1 MKSLPWLFF
10 VASQASTLIHP
21 ALAHFTPRDYDNY
34 DYYALHLRST
44 SSPHD
49 IAKRLGLEY
58 IEPIGKLVDHH
69 LFRIRKRDE
78 DVVDVQL
85 QRLRLRKRDELSAA
99 EAELTQAVRFSQK
112 QKLKRLVKRI
122 PPPPLK
128 RSPHDGDEDHGA
140 APEKAKPKFGDDLDP
155 AAKQGLFKTLVDT
168 LDINDPIFKDQWH
181 LFNSREVTHDVN
193 VGQLWLEGITGQNAT
208 VAIVDDGLDSTSH
221 DLAAN
226 YFKEGSWDFND
237 PGPDPLPRLS
247 DDRHGTRCAGEV
259 AAVKNDVCG
268 VGVAWSAKVAGLR
281 ILSKSISDADE
292 AVALNYKYD
301 KNHIYSC
308 SWGPPD
314 DGIAMD
320 APGVL
325 IKKAIQQGVQ
335 EGRDGK
341 GSIFVFASGNG
352 AANGDNCNFDGYT
365 NSIYSITVGAI
376 DRAGNHPYYSEEC
389 SANLVVTY
397 SSGAGTDAIHT
408 TDVGVNSCYTM
419 HGGTSAAAPLAA
431 GIFAL
436 VISVRPDLT
445 WRDMQYLCV
454 NAAVPVNEDD
464 GDWDLTTIGKKFNHK
479 YGYGKIDA
487 TKLVTTAKDWK
498 LVKPQ
503 AWYHSPILHVDH
515 SIPNGA
521 KGLSSTIEITKE
533 QLENANVERLEHV
546 TLTMD
551 LSHTRRGDI
560 DVDLISPKGIRSKVA
575 VQRPKDE
582 STDGYKEWTF
592 MSVKHWGEDGIG
604 KWTIIVKDT
613 VHPQHKGT
621 LNWWRLNLWGEAID
635 AAKQKPHPLPGDDD
649 DQNDP
654 AKAVHTTVA
663 TVATTSV
670 AAPTK
675 TVASGNPSDHPV
687 RPVKSK
693 PAAPSVEPSP
703 SSASTSAP
711 AEAVTS
717 AGSSASDSAATAAA
731 ASETASSSAEPE
743 RAGFIPSFFPTFG
756 FSAATQA
763 WIYGAI
769 SLILVFA
776 CALGGFLF
784 WQRKKRQADKDAR
797 DDYEFKPLAGDGD
810 DEAREGLTGRGR
822 TGRRGGELY
831 NAFRDS
837 DDEDSATGGAFAD
850 DDEERHH
857 VIGDDSDD
865 EGGSGE
871 SYEDVPSV
879 RPDVGGSGRRV
890 L

>member
-1 MKSLPWLFF
+1 MKSLAWLLAAAAL
-10 VASQASTLIHP
+10 VHP
-21 ALAHFTPRDYDNY
+21 TLAHFTPRDYDHY

-44 SSPHD
+44 SSPQS

-58 IEPIGKLVDHH
+58 IEPLGQLEDHH

-78 DVVDVQL
+78 DVVETQL

-99 EAELTQAVRFSQK
+99 EAELTQAIRFSEK
-112 QKLKRLVKRI
+112 QKLKRLTKRI
-122 PPPPLK
+122 PPEYKP
-128 RSPHDGDEDHGA
+128 RSPDEGSSSATGTDTS
-140 APEKAKPKFGDDLDP
+140 KFGAVNDESS
-155 AAKQGLFKTLVDT
+155 AQSFFKTLISK
-168 LDINDPIFKDQWH
+168 LEINDPIFKDQWH
-181 LFNSREVTHDVN
+181 LFNTREIGHDVN
-193 VGQLWLEGITGQNAT
+193 VGQLWLDGVLGENAT
-208 VAIVDDGLDSTSH
+208 VAIVDDGLDFHSH
-221 DLAAN
+221 DLVGN

-259 AAVKNDVCG
+259 AAVRNDVCG
-268 VGVAWSAKVAGLR
+268 VGVAWKSKVAGIR

-292 AVALNYKYD
+292 AVALNYAYD

-314 DGIAMD
+314 DGVAMD
-320 APGVL
+320 APGIL

-335 EGRDGK
+335 KGRDGK

-376 DRAGNHPYYSEEC
+376 DRAGAHPYYSEEC

-454 NAAVPVNEDD
+454 EAAVPVNENDA
-464 GDWDLTTIGKKFNHK
+464 DWETTSIGKKFNHK

-487 TKLVTTAKDWK
+487 VKLVKAARDWK

-503 AWYHSPILHVDH
+503 AWFHSPILHVDH
-515 SIPNGA
+515 EIPNGN
-521 KGLSSTIEITKE
+521 KGLSTTIEITKE
-533 QLENANVERLEHV
+533 QLENANLQRLEHV
-546 TLTMD
+546 TVTID
-551 LSHTRRGDI
+551 LAHTRRGDL
-560 DVDLISPKGIRSKVA
+560 DVDLISPKGIKSRIA
-575 VQRPKDE
+575 VQRPKDQ
-582 STDGYKEWTF
+582 STDGYKQWTF
-592 MSVKHWGEDGIG
+592 MTVKHWGDDGIG

-613 VHPQHKGT
+613 VHPENKGT

-635 AAKQKPHPLPGDDD
+635 AAKQKLHPLPGDEHDE
-649 DQNDP
+649 NDP
-654 AKAVHTTVA
+654 TKAVHSTSTVGA
-663 TVATTSV
+663 VTTSV
-670 AAPTK
+670 EAITRSS
-675 TVASGNPSDHPV
+675 VSGNPSGHPE
-687 RPVKSK
+687 RPVNSK
-693 PAAPSVEPSP
+693 TGGAATVEPSP
-703 SSASTSAP
+703 TMGSTTSASA
-711 AEAVTS
+711 AEATTS
-717 AGSSASDSAATAAA
+717 ST
-731 ASETASSSAEPE
+731 ETSTSTAEPE

-756 FSAATQA
+756 VSAATQA

-769 SLILVFA
+769 GLIIVFA
-776 CALGGFLF
+776 VALGGFLF
-784 WQRKKRQADKDAR
+784 WQRKKNQANKGAM
-797 DDYEFKPLAGDGD
+797 DDYEFARLTGSGD
-810 DEAREGLTGRGR
+810 DEAAEGLTSGGRKGKKQKGR
-822 TGRRGGELY
+822 DLYDAFGE
-831 NAFRDS
+831 S
-837 DDEDSATGGAFAD
+837 DDEDLGTGRAFTDEDD
-850 DDEERHH
+850 DDEKHH
-857 VIGDDSDD
+857 VIGDDSD
-865 EGGSGE
+865 EEESGE

-879 RPDVGGSGRRV
+879 KPHVGGSGRRV